1 MTHPDLLKTLGLS
14 LAAAACLAVGGCK
27 TPPKDDA
34 AQANAGVPAARGG
47 DTDGAD
53 SGDPTETAAP
63 TVGPEKILSWLDPDA
78 TSVAFLRELGHLDPE
93 SMSSVFAIPPAAE
106 ELIEPLEELDWALEV
121 VLGHEGPKP
130 AELFGNAM
138 LAFKP
143 AVAQRPY
150 IVRATKKSEKGIV
163 AAFGKEMEQSTV
175 DGIRV
180 LMPSG
185 AFAYKVAFIEE
196 GLVAFV
202 PVSEIGSG
210 LGPLTSG
217 RDMPA
222 KQIEEEMLAA
232 LSSDPDLLGIVVAAG
247 PLMHLDIDE
256 QVARFRLTL
265 RRFERKGLDVEVAM
279 QLMFDGDGDGDATEV
294 AKELDARR
302 PSFESDRVADM
313 AEKVAFT
320 AEGPVAVGRLQLT
333 AEMVSVLEQPI

>member
-1 MTHPDLLKTLGLS
+1 MTKSRSWLLSSSLVLG
-14 LAAAACLAVGGCK
+14 ACGLMGTVGCK
-27 TPPKDDA
+27 KTPDPEAKGGA
-34 AQANAGVPAARGG
+34 KAGPAGEAE
-47 DTDGAD
+47 TDGA
-53 SGDPTETAAP
+53 GDDADTAEAP
-63 TVGPEKILSWLDPDA
+63 VKVGPEQLLSWLDPDA
-78 TSVAFLRELGHLDPE
+78 TSVAFLRDLGHLDPE
-93 SMSSVFAIPPAAE
+93 AMASVFAIPPAAE

-130 AELFGNAM
+130 DEVFSSAM

-150 IVRATKKSEKGIV
+150 IVRGLKIGQDEVV
-163 AAFGKEMEQSTV
+163 AALGDEMAPSTV
-175 DGIRV
+175 ESIDI
-180 LMPSG
+180 LTPKG
-185 AFAYKVAFIEE
+185 AFAYKLAFIEP

-202 PVSEIGSG
+202 PVGEIGSG
-210 LGPLTSG
+210 LGPLTNG

-222 KQIEEEMLAA
+222 KEIETEMLGA
-232 LSSDPDLLGIVVAAG
+232 LTSDPDLLGIVVAAG

-256 QVARFRLTL
+256 QVARFRLTM

-279 QLMFDGDGDGDATEV
+279 QLMIEDGDATEV

-302 PSFESDRVADM
+302 PSFESDRIADM

-333 AEMVSVLEQPI
+333 PEMVGALEQPI